1 MWHVM
6 LELTA
11 GQRHFDTTESGKP
24 IQHLL
29 QSVSLLG
36 YYVIGILFFNLV
48 SFFNDI

>member
-1 MWHVM
+1 M

-29 QSVSLLG
+29 EAVSLLG
-36 YYVIGILFFNLV
+36 YYYDG
-48 SFFNDI
+48 